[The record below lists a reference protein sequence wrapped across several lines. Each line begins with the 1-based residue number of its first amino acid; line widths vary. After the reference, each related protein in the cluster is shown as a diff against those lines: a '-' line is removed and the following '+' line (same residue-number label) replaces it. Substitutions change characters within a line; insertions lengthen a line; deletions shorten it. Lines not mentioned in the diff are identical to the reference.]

1 MIKKLLPTGFLG
13 GLIRRLSGRSGAPS
27 APPQPPR
34 ETAPDLDATLAP
46 PADDPLAESPAR
58 TAWRRSH
65 GNAEP
70 PTVPGSVRRAPARD
84 AGRPAGNDRADGLA
98 PRQRDGAD
106 ARRTDDRRD
115 TDDPRRAADG
125 RRADPCDEQR
135 PAERPRREASAA
147 SRRHRP
153 APGREPLVGP
163 DGIPREPRVYP
174 ARDLGIDTRLIPSY
188 ATRVALTLQDAGY
201 AAYIVGGAVRDLL
214 SGANPKDFD
223 VATDATPEQVHAVFR
238 RSRIIGRRFQ
248 IVHVGFGREIVEVST
263 FRALTPP
270 AEADDPTGEIA
281 EAEPAAQS
289 TGAHEHDAPSGRRR
303 ERRQA
308 PVAQT
313 RAVDEHGRL
322 TRDNVFGEQW
332 EDATRRDFTVNA
344 MFYDPSD
351 ETVLDYHGG
360 VDDSRARRLRI
371 IGDATTRYREDPVR
385 MLRAVRFA
393 AKLGFELDS
402 RTAAPIAGLADLIGN
417 VPQARLFD
425 EILKLLFCGNA
436 GEAIRRLRAAG
447 LHRGL
452 LPLLDSTDASPEAE
466 RFVSLALAST
476 DARVKADKPTSPGF
490 LFAALLWPDVNAA
503 WKAHMDG
510 SRGEA
515 QASLPALFAA
525 ADEVLATQFERI
537 AIQRRFV
544 ADMKEI
550 WSLQPRFDRRNGR
563 NPFRLLEQPRFR
575 AGYDFYL
582 LRAEAGELPLALA
595 EWWTAFAEADNPTR
609 EDLIEQAVAEER
621 AGGGPATPAA
631 KKKRRRKS
639 PAQRA
644 AETDDITDTAGD
656 EEDVRFTRPAPD
668 DDFRTGGAD
677 AAEQPDSG
685 RPSADPAADDAT
697 APAPRRSRA
706 PRRAATESD
715 TATASADA
723 SESADPDDEFALPP
737 DASDAPTPRK
747 RRRRRGPRKTGAL
760 LDGGADGDPNDGGQ
774 DTAPPAAARDAD

>member
-1 MIKKLLPTGFLG
+1 MIKKLLPSGFLG
-13 GLIRRLSGRSGAPS
+13 GLIRRISGRGATPAATDPVDDALA
-27 APPQPPR
+27 AP
-34 ETAPDLDATLAP
+34 E
-46 PADDPLAESPAR
+46 DDPLAESAAR
-58 TAWRRSH
+58 AAYRRSH
-65 GNAEP
+65 GAVEP
-70 PTVPGSVRRAPARD
+70 PTLPGTARRATLPAD
-84 AGRPAGNDRADGLA
+84 AAPAAASATRA
-98 PRQRDGAD
+98 PRRSRDDGA
-106 ARRTDDRRD
+106 APQDDRSTRK
-115 TDDPRRAADG
+115 
-125 RRADPCDEQR
+125 
-135 PAERPRREASAA
+135 
-147 SRRHRP
+147 RP
-153 APGREPLVGP
+153 APGGDPLVGP
-163 DGIPREPRVYP
+163 DGIPRAPRIYSG
-174 ARDLGIDTRLIPSY
+174 RDLGIDVRQIPTY
-188 ATRVALTLQDAGY
+188 ATRVALTLHDAGY

-270 AEADDPTGEIA
+270 AEAEDPTGEVA

-289 TGAHEHDAPSGRRR
+289 TESHGHESQGGRRR

-332 EDATRRDFTVNA
+332 EDAARRDFTINA

-360 VDDSRARRLRI
+360 VDDIRARRLRI

-393 AKLGFELDS
+393 AKLGFELDA
-402 RTAAPIAGLADLIGN
+402 RTAAPIAELADLVTN

-425 EILKLLFCGNA
+425 EMLKLLFCGNA
-436 GEAIRRLRAAG
+436 ADAIHRLRGAG

-452 LPLLDSTDASPEAE
+452 LPLLDSTDASDAAE
-466 RFVSLALAST
+466 RFVGLALAST

-490 LFAALLWPDVNAA
+490 LFAALLWPDVNAL

-510 SRGEA
+510 SRGEILA
-515 QASLPALFAA
+515 AIPALFAA
-525 ADEVLATQFERI
+525 ADEVLATQFERF

-550 WSLQPRFDRRNGR
+550 WSLQPRFERRNGR

-582 LRAEAGELPLALA
+582 LRAEAGELPMALA
-595 EWWTAFAEADNPTR
+595 DWWTAFADADSAGR
-609 EDLIEQAVAEER
+609 EDLIEQAAAEER
-621 AGGGPATPAA
+621 AGGGPAAPAA
-631 KKKRRRKS
+631 KKRRRKK
-639 PAQRA
+639 PAVR
-644 AETDDITDTAGD
+644 EAGD
-656 EEDVRFTRPAPD
+656 LGEPAADADGEAEEDVRFTRPAPE
-668 DDFRTGGAD
+668 AD
-677 AAEQPDSG
+677 ADT
-685 RPSADPAADDAT
+685 AT
-697 APAPRRSRA
+697 APAAETTES
-706 PRRAATESD
+706 ATEAGD
-715 TATASADA
+715 T
-723 SESADPDDEFALPP
+723 P
-737 DASDAPTPRK
+737 DAPRK
-747 RRRRRGPRKTGAL
+747 RRRRRSPRKAGSP
-760 LDGGADGDPNDGGQ
+760 LD
-774 DTAPPAAARDAD
+774 AAAADIAPAGGDTPD